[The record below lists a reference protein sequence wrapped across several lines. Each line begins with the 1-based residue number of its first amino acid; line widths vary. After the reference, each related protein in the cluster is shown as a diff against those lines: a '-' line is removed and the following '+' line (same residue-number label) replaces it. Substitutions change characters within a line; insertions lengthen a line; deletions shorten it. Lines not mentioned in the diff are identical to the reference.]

1 MWLAVVRPTETDFG
15 IEANAIIW
23 RAKSATPKEQSQELT
38 SWTSFSF
45 GEPSITLLPDG
56 SLLATLW
63 YVQDGIAGIR
73 YVKLTTKERTR
84 C

>member
-1 MWLAVVRPTETDFG
+1 MVRPTETEFG

-23 RAKSATPKEQSQELT
+23 RAKSVAPKGQSQELT

-45 GEPSITLLPDG
+45 GEPSLTLLPDG

-63 YVQDGIAGIR
+63 YVQDGVAGIR
-73 YVKLTTKERTR
+73 YVRLSIR
-84 C
+84 